1 MHTYSLAFKERF
13 AHTILDNQVS
23 RVVQFSFPKGK
34 ILDTHKTSSDILVQ
48 VIHGRVKFK
57 AADMEETWLQ
67 PGELLSLE
75 PHVEHAVEALED
87 SVVLLILTP
96 SPSSHSI
103 FKPDPDKGGSEHAG
117 A

>member
-1 MHTYSLAFKERF
+1 MHTYSLAFKEQF

-34 ILDTHKTSSDILVQ
+34 ILDTHKTSSAILVQ
-48 VIHGRVKFK
+48 VITGQVKFK
-57 AADMEETWLQ
+57 AEGMRESWLQ

-87 SVVLLILTP
+87 SVVLLVLTP
-96 SPSSHSI
+96 SPSSHTL
-103 FKPDPDKGGSEHAG
+103 FKPDRDKGGA
-117 A
+117 